1 MRIVDLGPVL
11 DLPFESANL
20 NLNVNE
26 LHFSRRYIY
35 ECVSFKGN
43 NFKGS
48 VSHTEKKKKTCLV
61 LEIDAGITS

>member
-48 VSHTEKKKKTCLV
+48 VSHTEKKTYLV
-61 LEIDAGITS
+61 REIDAGITS